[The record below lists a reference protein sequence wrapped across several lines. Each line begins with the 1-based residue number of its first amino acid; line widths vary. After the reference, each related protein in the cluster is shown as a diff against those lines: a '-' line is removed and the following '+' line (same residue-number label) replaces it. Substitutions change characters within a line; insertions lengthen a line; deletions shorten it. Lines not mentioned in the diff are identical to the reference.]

1 MHPAAP
7 RALDCVY
14 PAPTPRVSPR
24 WRQHCDSSIHEDDDD
39 TSRLHND
46 NDPRRPLP
54 WPQIS
59 HPHSLSTPGID
70 IGAYR
75 RRTRL
80 PHTTRV
86 YAASW
91 DSTSAVISAWEGLPK
106 AHMDMTTTTNE
117 MMATT
122 TTWVG
127 AVILHCGAMGRSR
140 GGMLG
145 KESVEGTRWRV
156 GDIKEDGRTKIKT
169 PAAHNDDNDN
179 DGHTLLGFEGQLE
192 GATNVPRT
200 MIPRPLP
207 RPPLPTLPN
216 INIGVPCTMDLPQPS
231 HTGESPIILVGDYA
245 LAVYGDPNVLVIAG
259 R

>member
-1 MHPAAP
+1 MMTTQVGSTMTMTHADRCHGHKSDPIP
-7 RALDCVY
+7 I
-14 PAPTPRVSPR
+14 PT
-24 WRQHCDSSIHEDDDD
+24 
-39 TSRLHND
+39 
-46 NDPRRPLP
+46 
-54 WPQIS
+54 
-59 HPHSLSTPGID
+59 HSVLPGID

-75 RRTRL
+75 HCTRL

-86 YAASW
+86 YATSW

-106 AHMDMTTTTNE
+106 VHIDTTMTTNE

-122 TTWVG
+122 MTWVG
-127 AVILHCGAMGRSR
+127 AIILHCGAMGRSR

-156 GDIKEDGRTKIKT
+156 GDIKEDGKMKIRM
-169 PAAHNDDNDN
+169 PAAHNNN
-179 DGHTLLGFEGQLE
+179 GHTLLGFEGRLE

-231 HTGESPIILVGDYA
+231 HTGESPIILVRDYA
-245 LAVYGDPNVLVIAG
+245 LAMYRDPNVLVVTG